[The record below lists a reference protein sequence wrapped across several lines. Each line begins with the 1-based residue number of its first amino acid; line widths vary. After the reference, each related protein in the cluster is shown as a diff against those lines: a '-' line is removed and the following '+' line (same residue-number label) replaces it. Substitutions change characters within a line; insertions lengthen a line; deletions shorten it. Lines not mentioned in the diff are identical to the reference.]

1 MSDVGHDRGPRID
14 TPIDDRGR
22 AAQLP
27 KHDWCA
33 RRARITW
40 LVFAAIGT
48 LPATVNA
55 SDDDD
60 DNTNSD
66 VKTAAP
72 APAPVQIENLTAEPV
87 IPPPRRVAAKGFFAE
102 GGLGAVAFLPN
113 TSRSAAIGPALSL
126 RVGVDLW
133 SWLSVGLFLAASTH
147 EATVPP
153 PPTGEWFQLY
163 RGGADGRLSFLL
175 ERFAFFAEGGAG
187 IAMVSSNVLEKP
199 MILDPGEQ
207 FSITFHAGAGLE
219 YQWENRHYAVGIGVD
234 GFLVPQFA
242 APSGTMKAIDS
253 RLYLRYTYGG

>member
-1 MSDVGHDRGPRID
+1 MDM
-14 TPIDDRGR
+14 PIDDRSQ

-27 KHDWCA
+27 KRDRCA
-33 RRARITW
+33 LRARAA
-40 LVFAAIGT
+40 LVVLVAIGT
-48 LPATVNA
+48 LPATVSA

-60 DNTNSD
+60 DDSTNDDKASA
-66 VKTAAP
+66 KATPP
-72 APAPVQIENLTAEPV
+72 APAPVPIENLTAAPV

-126 RVGVDLW
+126 RLGIDLW
-133 SWLSVGLFLAASTH
+133 SWLSVGMFLSASTH

-175 ERFAFFAEGGAG
+175 ERLAFFAEGGAG

-199 MILDPGEQ
+199 MILDPGEA
-207 FSITFHAGAGLE
+207 FSIAFHAGAGVE

-242 APSGTMKAIDS
+242 SPSGTMKAIDS